1 MRNRDF
7 VHRKRLQPY
16 LKIIE
21 DKGGFALISKLG
33 YEADE
38 AIGAISKSL
47 VDQHPGLFVTIASGD
62 SDIQNFIRE
71 QVSWLKIQNA
81 TFQFL
86 GNTCS
91 GIPDGLALVSQN
103 AFLQAYNFNPRFYA
117 DYLSYV
123 GKKELRIGGV
133 GIGSKT
139 ATKLVQQYGSIHHAA
154 KAATEGRL
162 NGWDNRVKQVFTPG
176 SLQFKRLLSNYELL
190 RPRSD
195 DPDSVLTALQKH
207 ELNQFSQG
215 IPVNKVDQDV
225 VKGGR
230 RDLARSIED
239 INRLHPVIVLRW
251 SYVCPYADMLCRFIC
266 AHGLEATVQ
275 GISHCGLPVDV
286 LFKGTCSLF
295 VCCPNDF
302 ITEEGCQKW
311 LYSMSGSLSSATLA
325 EILFGEESSPHTF
338 DPFQMA
344 PFLHGSTRQ
353 YIRQV
358 RKTSC
363 RVILLP
369 WCIVLAGN
377 SFKSA

>member
-1 MRNRDF
+1 M
-7 VHRKRLQPY
+7 
-16 LKIIE
+16 KIIE
-21 DKGGFALISKLG
+21 DRGGWALISKLG

-38 AIGAISKSL
+38 AIGAISNSL
-47 VDQHPGLFVTIASGD
+47 VNQHPGLFITIASGD
-62 SDIQNFIRE
+62 SDIQHFIRE

-81 TFQFL
+81 AFQSL
-86 GNTCS
+86 DNTCS
-91 GIPDGLALVSQN
+91 GIPYGLDLVCQN
-103 AFLQAYNFNPRFYA
+103 AFLQAYSFNPRFYA

-139 ATKLVQQYGSIHHAA
+139 AIKLVRQYGSIHDAA
-154 KAATEGRL
+154 KAAAEGRL

-207 ELNQFSQG
+207 ELSQLSLSL
-215 IPVNKVDQDV
+215 
-225 VKGGR
+225 KGGK
-230 RDLARSIED
+230 RDLVRSIED
-239 INRLHPVIVLRW
+239 INRLHPAIALRW
-251 SYVCPYADMLCRFIC
+251 SYVCPYADMLYRFIR

-295 VCCPNDF
+295 VCCQNDF
-302 ITEEGCQKW
+302 ITEEGCEKW
-311 LYSMSGSLSSATLA
+311 LDSMSGSLSNTTLA
-325 EILFGEESSPHTF
+325 EILFGEESSPHF
-338 DPFQMA
+338 EKYDPFQMA

-358 RKTSC
+358 RKADC
-363 RVILLP
+363 RVLLLP
-369 WCIVLAGN
+369 WCIVPAG
-377 SFKSA
+377 SAVKSA